1 MKKLRIYA
9 LTILVCFAIS
19 LIHADIGHLYTG
31 NQMSSSLIECVTQD
45 KYGFIWVGTEYGLNK
60 FDGYRFT
67 SYLSDPNDSTS
78 LVGNEVVRLLSDS
91 QGRLWVGTH
100 TGIARFDYERNK
112 FQRYTFPITEIPR
125 VNALTECANGD
136 IFIGTAGFGLFSIRK
151 GNDFITEE
159 KLFRKHAIDDFF
171 SRVFEDDQHNIW
183 RSSHLN
189 IITRFTVKNREPK
202 AYKDFT
208 SPYGLPKD
216 YLKTDDGGFLVVCSS
231 GILRYDYA
239 TGSLTDVSTFRQWT
253 PRFPSSAPCATVRAT
268 SSSPRRAMV

>member
-9 LTILVCFAIS
+9 LTILVYFAIS

-60 FDGYRFT
+60 FDGYHFT

-100 TGIARFDYERNK
+100 TGIARFDYELNK

-125 VNALTECANGD
+125 VNALTDCANGD
-136 IFIGTAGFGLFSIRK
+136 ILYGMPRTIPQEEALRDNGLELDAVLSLEISDEEIINRMSGRRICPNCGASFHTVSHAPKKEGICDNC
-151 GNDFITEE
+151 GE
-159 KLFRKHAIDDFF
+159 KL
-171 SRVFEDDQHNIW
+171 
-183 RSSHLN
+183 
-189 IITRFTVKNREPK
+189 ITRP
-202 AYKDFT
+202 
-208 SPYGLPKD
+208 
-216 YLKTDDGGFLVVCSS
+216 DD
-231 GILRYDYA
+231 
-239 TGSLTDVSTFRQWT
+239 
-253 PRFPSSAPCATVRAT
+253 APETVRARLDVYHEQT
-268 SSSPRRAMV
+268 EPLKQFYAQMGKLRPVENAGSIEAVSQAVFKALGIGE